1 MTKVSMEVIKALRE
15 QTAVG
20 LTKCKEALEASN
32 GNLEQAILYLRKI
45 GLASA
50 GKKESRETKEGTIS
64 IKSDEHGIALIEV
77 NVETDFVAN
86 NEKFHNFVDDL
97 CQEILINKTTDVSQF
112 LEATYSKDPSLT
124 IDQLKA
130 LFIQSLGENI
140 QIKRLFYVKKD
151 PFSNSYGIYSHS
163 GGKIVSLVV
172 ISGSNKEELLAKDV
186 AMHVAASSPFYL
198 SSDVIPEIVIQQE
211 RDVALN
217 QIKDK
222 PEAVIEKIVAGKLS
236 AFFAEN
242 CLLEQ
247 QFIKDSSKNVQK
259 VLQERNKEIG
269 VNLNITL
276 YLRWKVG
283 E

>member
-15 QTAVG
+15 QTGVG

-50 GKKESRETKEGTIS
+50 GKKESRETKEGI
-64 IKSDEHGIALIEV
+64 IGVKSNERGIALIEV
-77 NVETDFVAN
+77 DVETDFVAN
-86 NEKFHNFVDDL
+86 NEKFRNFVDDL
-97 CQEILINKTTDVSQF
+97 CQEIFINKITDVSQF
-112 LEATYSKDPSLT
+112 LEATYSKDSSLT

-130 LFIQSLGENI
+130 LSIQSLGENI

-151 PFSNSYGIYSHS
+151 LSSESYGVYSHS
-163 GGKIVSLVV
+163 GGKVVSLVT
-172 ISGSNKEELLAKDV
+172 ISGSNKEEALAKDV
-186 AMHVAASSPFYL
+186 AMHVVASSPLYL
-198 SSDVIPEIVIQQE
+198 SSAAVPEATIQQE
-211 RDVALN
+211 REVALN
-217 QIKDK
+217 QIKNK
-222 PEAVIEKIVAGKLS
+222 PEAVIEKIIAGKLS

-247 QFIKDSSKNVQK
+247 QFIKDSSKTVTE
-259 VLQERNKEIG
+259 VLQERSKEIG

-276 YLRWKVG
+276 CLRWKVG